1 MPYRKVARFAA
12 LALAIALVFACLLY
26 LITRLEWSEAL
37 KVLRGVDLVGLASA
51 IVCVHIAYICVRTL
65 RWQLIVRDL
74 NRGAPFVSLYWITAI
89 VVSLGTLTPGQV
101 GETAKVEMLKRSGF
115 GSRLPGLGAFAVE
128 RVLDILVLAGFGLV
142 GLGFGSGL
150 SARFPQLPVVAAMLL
165 FVGLAVL
172 FWLARSTPSGSPQ
185 GWLALL
191 RSGTGTPAIMAKM
204 LVLTV
209 VSWCLVGFAWQISL
223 RTVGID
229 VSLATVCWLVSLVTF
244 GALIS
249 LMPGGIGLAD
259 VLTIQALIAMGAS
272 PAAAQAGALIL
283 RVYLLIVIGFGI
295 CHLVAWLFLRRP
307 FGGKRR
313 GPEDRSEPTR

>member
-51 IVCVHIAYICVRTL
+51 IVCVHIAYICIRTL

-142 GLGFGSGL
+142 GLG
-150 SARFPQLPVVAAMLL
+150 
-165 FVGLAVL
+165 
-172 FWLARSTPSGSPQ
+172 
-185 GWLALL
+185 
-191 RSGTGTPAIMAKM
+191 
-204 LVLTV
+204 
-209 VSWCLVGFAWQISL
+209 
-223 RTVGID
+223 
-229 VSLATVCWLVSLVTF
+229 
-244 GALIS
+244 
-249 LMPGGIGLAD
+249 
-259 VLTIQALIAMGAS
+259 
-272 PAAAQAGALIL
+272 
-283 RVYLLIVIGFGI
+283 
-295 CHLVAWLFLRRP
+295 
-307 FGGKRR
+307 
-313 GPEDRSEPTR
+313 